1 MSNYHPV
8 SMQPQVL
15 DLSKNTDLGT
25 GEWGLKNFLEEK
37 SIFQEKFEIS
47 LVSLIKSTCG
57 IETVTRTLPDDHLNL

>member
-37 SIFQEKFEIS
+37 SIYYS
-47 LVSLIKSTCG
+47 AGNLAC
-57 IETVTRTLPDDHLNL
+57 LNQSNQ